1 MDNFSKTELKDVVN
15 MVEILACGDKDK
27 IVKQYKHFKKIKKQD
42 NQEKREKM
50 KKVNRYFYTYLFS
63 FIKLFSNIIQK
74 VKELNIWFPYPN
86 EINEWKND
94 ARLQDQ
100 VATFLELVDKVKTK
114 MKQERKLLQYIPK
127 RRLTNK
133 TVEDLS
139 RNIKTMQMYLTI

>member
-1 MDNFSKTELKDVVN
+1 
-15 MVEILACGDKDK
+15 
-27 IVKQYKHFKKIKKQD
+27 
-42 NQEKREKM
+42 
-50 KKVNRYFYTYLFS
+50 
-63 FIKLFSNIIQK
+63 LFSNIIQK